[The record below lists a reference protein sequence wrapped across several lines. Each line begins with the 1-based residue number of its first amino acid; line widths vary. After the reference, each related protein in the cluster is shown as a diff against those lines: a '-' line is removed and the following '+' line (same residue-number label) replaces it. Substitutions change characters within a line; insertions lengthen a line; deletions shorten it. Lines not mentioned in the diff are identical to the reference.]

1 MQLFW
6 GLQSIAAN
14 PRTRPHGTELP
25 QNQSWGIVNP
35 TDVMGTAEK
44 DGQEQGQ
51 SRVTGT
57 RGTNTAPSATAVR
70 GTAGPKPLPLLP
82 KLSLFSQRG
91 WLGTLSETCRG
102 GEGIGGTPGGRGGAE
117 KRAEPHRG
125 AASHLQKIARRGSDA
140 PMEAEQGSRA
150 GCRCRGGDEKTS
162 QARNKNKKKGWATP
176 QSSPQS
182 FQPSPGA
189 SGAGPRIPPCVPA
202 PIPKTQ

>member
-1 MQLFW
+1 MGHVGTDLLPKKTRSWLKKNRKKKKQECSAPNRCPHCTEWAGKGIGGRSRLQLSR
-6 GLQSIAAN
+6 GLQSIAAD
-14 PRTRPHGTELP
+14 PGTRPHGTELP

-125 AASHLQKIARRGSDA
+125 AASH
-140 PMEAEQGSRA
+140 P
-150 GCRCRGGDEKTS
+150 
-162 QARNKNKKKGWATP
+162 KK
-176 QSSPQS
+176 
-182 FQPSPGA
+182 
-189 SGAGPRIPPCVPA
+189 
-202 PIPKTQ
+202 